1 VSKVALTFEVDA
13 DVSKD
18 DMTALLLAACESVSR
33 TLMGY
38 RGPDGTYVRSISP
51 VDVQTAYK

>member
-1 VSKVALTFEVDA
+1 MSKVSLTFEVEA

-18 DMTALLLAACESVSR
+18 QMSALLLAASESVSR

-38 RGPDGTYVRSISP
+38 RGADGTYVRSISP